1 MMNHDYAHCLDYVQG
16 VCPPTCFRAELTE
29 DYRKNC
35 NLPVTWAHFSGTKE
49 CQYVPWKPTNGD
61 KIRMM
66 TDEELDK
73 FLGDV
78 QWDVANYCGGVTQKQ
93 EYPFPEQRG
102 AWLDWLKQEVEPG
115 EVEI

>member
-61 KIRMM
+61 KIRTM
-66 TDEELDK
+66 TDEEL
-73 FLGDV
+73 
-78 QWDVANYCGGVTQKQ
+78 A
-93 EYPFPEQRG
+93 EYIRVFFPEACPPRNCPG
-102 AWLDWLKQEVEPG
+102 EDFCYNCWLGWLKQGAET
-115 EVEI
+115 